1 MRPAGP
7 ASGAFPSRRPGLQS
21 RARCRRP
28 WPGGGAGAPA
38 DGGRPTNLRPVV
50 ALDKRTAPN
59 PVSYRLDRLP
69 GKMRDAA
76 VALAGRIANEAKLP
90 AHAIKGFLKG
100 EQA

>member
-1 MRPAGP
+1 MTWGWRWRARRWRQTNSPPAG
-7 ASGAFPSRRPGLQS
+7 S
-21 RARCRRP
+21 
-28 WPGGGAGAPA
+28 W
-38 DGGRPTNLRPVV
+38 
-50 ALDKRTAPN
+50 RTAPN
-59 PVSYRLDRLP
+59 PVCYRHDRPP

>member
-1 MRPAGP
+1 
-7 ASGAFPSRRPGLQS
+7 
-21 RARCRRP
+21 
-28 WPGGGAGAPA
+28 
-38 DGGRPTNLRPVV
+38 V

-59 PVSYRLDRLP
+59 PVSYRLDRSP

-90 AHAIKGFLKG
+90 AHAIKDFLKG